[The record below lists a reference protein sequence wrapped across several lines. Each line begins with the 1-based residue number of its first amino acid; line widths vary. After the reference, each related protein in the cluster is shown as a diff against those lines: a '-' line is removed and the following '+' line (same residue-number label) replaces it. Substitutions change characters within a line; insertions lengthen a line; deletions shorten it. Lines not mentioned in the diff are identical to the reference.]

1 MEMTYKLSDIKRL
14 INNDLAKFGQR
25 VKSITYSYYTYS
37 GSVDIAG
44 IDHDYQEKR
53 INGITVET
61 ESTEE

>member
-1 MEMTYKLSDIKRL
+1 MEMTYKLSDIRRV
-14 INNDLAKFGQR
+14 IDNDLAKFGQR
-25 VKSITYSYYTYS
+25 VKSITYSYYTHK